1 MKVRNLYDNSIIDVA
16 TDELHFRVSVYGLLE
31 ENEQILVQRSS
42 KSKQFSL
49 PGGKIEKGE
58 TIENSL
64 VREFEEET
72 GLQVQ
77 TVKLRYVK
85 EDFVKFEDNESYHSI
100 LIFYD
105 VKRVG
110 GQLRNVY
117 DKEESIEIEFFP
129 INKTLKQN
137 LQEIFRDIV

>member
-1 MKVRNLYDNSIIDVA
+1 MKVRNLLDNSIADVSA
-16 TDELHFRVSVYGLLE
+16 SELHFRISVYGLLE

-42 KSKQFSL
+42 TSNQFSL

-58 TIENSL
+58 TIKNAL
-64 VREFEEET
+64 VREFKEET
-72 GLQVQ
+72 GLTIQ
-77 TVKLRYVK
+77 TIKLRVVK

-110 GQLRNVY
+110 GLLGNVH
-117 DKEESIEIEFFP
+117 DKEESAEIVFFP
-129 INKTLKQN
+129 RNKILKQK
-137 LQEIFRDIV
+137 LQEIFLRA